1 MYVYVYTLLIGHDIL
16 VHNSDSLHTG
26 YLMITLSV
34 YHSYIANTART
45 QCITAFNNH
54 FCCIAASVTF
64 LHILFCVRLLII
76 MYLHHS
82 LVLLHKQRALSIQFQ
97 LLIIL
102 NSMWH
107 DYHSYMPSH
116 HSTCTRFE
124 DCSCYRHEV
133 LSFLNKNS
141 WILLPC
147 ILLVVYQV
155 LSLAYQPCSL
165 F

>member
-82 LVLLHKQRALSIQFQ
+82 LVLLHSNVHYLYSFSFSSYWTVCGMTTIRICQVIIVHAQDLKTAVAIGTRCLVSSTRTHGFFCRASYWLSIKCC
-97 LLIIL
+97 
-102 NSMWH
+102 
-107 DYHSYMPSH
+107 P
-116 HSTCTRFE
+116 
-124 DCSCYRHEV
+124 
-133 LSFLNKNS
+133 
-141 WILLPC
+141 
-147 ILLVVYQV
+147 
-155 LSLAYQPCSL
+155 
-165 F
+165 